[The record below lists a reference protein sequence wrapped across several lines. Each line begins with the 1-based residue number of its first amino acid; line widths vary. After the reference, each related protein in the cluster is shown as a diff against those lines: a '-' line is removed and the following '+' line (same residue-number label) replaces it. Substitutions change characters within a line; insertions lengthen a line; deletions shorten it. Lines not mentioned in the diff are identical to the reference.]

1 MSLIQSHNITITE
14 TRDHVFIKLIPMTD
28 KHLPL
33 LYEWNTRAEILYW
46 CEGDDVITNT
56 SEDVNEIYGF
66 VSQSAYM
73 FMICVDGVL
82 IGECW
87 IQDMNLAT
95 LKEKHA
101 GKNIKRID
109 MTIFEKDFLEKGI
122 GSIVN
127 QMLLR
132 FGFFQWNADMIYAIT
147 EDYNV
152 RAQKCLKKSGFV
164 FDCQLEHPATFKG
177 KSEYCYYI
185 SKEDF

>member
-46 CEGDDVITNT
+46 CEGDDVVTNT

-87 IQDMNLAT
+87 IQVQSLA
-95 LKEKHA
+95 
-101 GKNIKRID
+101 R
-109 MTIFEKDFLEKGI
+109 
-122 GSIVN
+122 V
-127 QMLLR
+127 
-132 FGFFQWNADMIYAIT
+132 
-147 EDYNV
+147 
-152 RAQKCLKKSGFV
+152 
-164 FDCQLEHPATFKG
+164 
-177 KSEYCYYI
+177 
-185 SKEDF
+185 